1 MSVKNEYE
9 REEER
14 LVLSYELEEEGLALS
29 YEREGGHEIPRVK
42 ITEVR

>member
-14 LVLSYELEEEGLALS
+14 LALSYELEEEGLALS

-42 ITEVR
+42 IAEMR